1 MNLLNSYIFIRLL
14 DLDEQ
19 REERARKEKIAEQE
33 AMMPPEKLKK
43 SREEARR
50 EIKRRAEARQREKE
64 ERERMI
70 FAPFSFRR
78 LFVGLAK
85 ILSGSAVIWFLYYL
99 FDTLVFLATLGI
111 AAGAVVTFSLVCILI
126 TVFTAP

>member
-19 REERARKEKIAEQE
+19 RAERARKAKIAELE
-33 AMMPPEKLKK
+33 AMMTPEELKK
-43 SREEARR
+43 YREMARL
-50 EIKRRAEARQREKE
+50 ELIRRAEARQREKE

-78 LFVGLAK
+78 VFVFLFKSLFFTSV
-85 ILSGSAVIWFLYYL
+85 ILGALYL
-99 FDTLVFLATLGI
+99 FQTFGFLATLGI
-111 AAGAVVTFSLVCILI
+111 AAVAVVAFVAVCILI
-126 TVFTAP
+126 SAFSGH